1 MKVVV
6 LNTKEAD
13 KIMEHFIAYGYDDF
27 ISFGKTDRGYYLIN
41 DINVTEVHGFLGEC
55 TMDRL
60 LKIRGSLS
68 QRFIVAYSSD
78 VFEIDLDAL
87 VANHRENQCIATI
100 ATVNNKLCAVV
111 VETEIFDYMQRPQ
124 SFEAETLATVAQD
137 GELTLYN

>member
-1 MKVVV
+1 MTYEVPA
-6 LNTKEAD
+6 E
-13 KIMEHFIAYGYDDF
+13 YF

-41 DINVTEVHGFLGEC
+41 DINVTEVLGFSGEC
-55 TMDRL
+55 TRDRL
-60 LKIRGSLS
+60 LKIRGSLKE
-68 QRFIVAYSSD
+68 RFMMAYSSD

-87 VANHRENQCIATI
+87 EACHRENQCIATI